1 MKHRLQLWIRRVLI
15 WRAQHLPMQ
24 HFIFILSI
32 LTGLISGLV
41 AVVLKNST
49 HAIQAW
55 ISSERFEDYYQLYY
69 FGFPLVGILL
79 TVVLVRVFKLQ
90 AGEGIPSAIEAI
102 SRQGGIIPRSRMYT
116 SFLTSV
122 VTVGFG
128 GSVGLEGPAVGTGS
142 AIGSNLARWMRL
154 GFKQR
159 ILLIACATAGAISSI
174 FGAPVAAIIF
184 TLELFSI
191 DLTLSSLVPLLLA
204 SATGALTG
212 LMTSDGSKLFYAEG
226 IEAFD
231 PINLPYY
238 LILGVACALVSL
250 YFKRIFALSGR
261 LVMRYDNP
269 WVKAATGG
277 ILLGALI
284 FVMPPLYGEGFST
297 IQAALRGDDW
307 SILSQN
313 WLGVE
318 EGNLLLGIGLLVGL
332 LLLKVTAA
340 SLTVHAGGV
349 GGMFAPTLF
358 MGSIL
363 GLIFVRT
370 LNLMGIHDLPVVH
383 FVLIAMAG
391 LMAGTMHAPL
401 TAIFLISEIG
411 GGYPL
416 ILPLMMTSALSFFLT
431 RNWDPNSIY
440 TEYLSQRGKQ
450 WTQSKDKAVL
460 TLLDMDDV
468 LERDLETLG
477 PDNTLDECQAALA
490 RCHRNLLAII
500 EDGRMVGY
508 ITWEY
513 IWRAQREDHTET
525 ITAKDAMKSA
535 PTRIQYGDAMDIV
548 LTQMEK
554 SGMWYLPV
562 YQEGKWLG
570 LVSKS
575 KLFEAYRKQIQDLS
589 HEV

>member
-1 MKHRLQLWIRRVLI
+1 
-15 WRAQHLPMQ
+15 MQ

-508 ITWEY
+508 ITWED